1 LISTHQ
7 EIPFIQIF
15 GTDTEQEEKMINK
28 IFTEQDINVYD
39 FVYNNDDVL
48 LPMLSN
54 FEEIAWVD
62 RTGGFKEGIIK
73 TTNLKNLNLEN
84 RHLYISFI
92 SEINSYLKEKSLS
105 FVFPIE
111 NLFIKMLPETS
122 YFQQFLNPGLIDTV
136 SVLYV
141 VNNSHTGSS
150 INFINKNISI
160 PLLKG
165 NLIIFKSSEEY
176 AYTIGEVDS
185 GELIIGNSYVEVE
198 NV

>member
-1 LISTHQ
+1 
-7 EIPFIQIF
+7 
-15 GTDTEQEEKMINK
+15 MINK

-111 NLFIKMLPETS
+111 NLFIKILPETS
-122 YFQQFLNPGLIDTV
+122 YSQQFLNPGLIDTV

-150 INFINKNISI
+150 INFINKNNIYSI
-160 PLLKG
+160 IKRKF
-165 NLIIFKSSEEY
+165 NYF
-176 AYTIGEVDS
+176 
-185 GELIIGNSYVEVE
+185 
-198 NV
+198 

>member
-1 LISTHQ
+1 
-7 EIPFIQIF
+7 
-15 GTDTEQEEKMINK
+15 MINK
-28 IFTEQDINVYD
+28 IFAEQDINVYN
-39 FVYNNDDVL
+39 FTYRNDQSL
-48 LPMLSN
+48 MSMLSD
-54 FEEIAWVD
+54 FEEIAWVN
-62 RTGGFKEGIIK
+62 RPNGFKEGVIK

-84 RHLYISFI
+84 RHLYVSFI

-105 FVFPIE
+105 FAFPIE
-111 NLFIKMLPETS
+111 NLFIKILPETS
-122 YFQQFLNPGLIDTV
+122 YSQQFLNPGLIDTV

-141 VNNSHTGSS
+141 ANKSHTGSS

-185 GELIIGNSYVEVE
+185 GELIIGTSYVEVK

>member
-1 LISTHQ
+1 
-7 EIPFIQIF
+7 
-15 GTDTEQEEKMINK
+15 MINK
-28 IFTEQDINVYD
+28 IFTEQDINVYN

-92 SEINSYLKEKSLS
+92 SEINSYLKDKSLS

-111 NLFIKMLPETS
+111 NVFIKILPETS
-122 YFQQFLNPGLIDTV
+122 YSQQFLNPGLIDTV
-136 SVLYV
+136 SILYV

-150 INFINKNISI
+150 INFINKGISI

-176 AYTIGEVDS
+176 AYTIGEVNS
-185 GELIIGNSYVEVE
+185 GELIIGTSYVEVE